1 MKVYWQ
7 ESALDNTFK
16 TGQAVDMWAT
26 MLNKEGHYKK
36 LLSGLVRLD
45 CDDDNLSE
53 KSETICKFIR
63 LHV

>member
-26 MLNKEGHYKK
+26 MLNKEGPLQK

-45 CDDDNLSE
+45 CDDDNFSE
-53 KSETICKFIR
+53 KSETTCKFIQ